1 MNVQED
7 FDAIRAGLPE
17 STVILPSKQEKNQG
31 EHKRRRVTRA
41 CDNCRLKKVKC
52 DGKQPCIHCTVYSYN
67 CSYEKPNIRNK
78 RSGLTSEGVNN
89 SQNATGEKF
98 ETEKAHLYH
107 NLGLAQSI
115 INLTLPKLRLNLMDE
130 SVSQF
135 DLERFKRIFLNL
147 QNKNPQNVSLNEVND
162 LYEYPRSRVSSPSNS
177 DRDWLSDDISNERE
191 IKLILPSKE
200 VTLTLIFTT
209 WDKACQLFRF
219 YHRPSLLEEVDLLYS
234 LDPYQY
240 TDRQQRFLPLLYTI
254 IACGL
259 LFSKLSELSSPNNAT
274 LENDGFLYF
283 MEARKLIDI
292 TNVGDIISI
301 QTILI
306 MTIYLQCSARLSTC
320 YFYIGIALRC
330 ALKEGLH
337 RNNAVFNFKRT
348 LDPIEKETR
357 KRLFFTIFKMDIY
370 INSLLGL
377 PRSLSLDDIDQ
388 ELPENLDDD
397 NITHDGYYYD
407 RQNGRLSS
415 TGCANYHT
423 KLLFILAHLV
433 LDLYSTNT
441 KDKSKSQL
449 VSSDDVHKKVTKLE
463 LELVSWLDGLP
474 TELKPRNP
482 SYEDETE
489 GIPEKHLMAHY
500 YLQMSYLNCQIMLYR
515 PFIHYVS
522 DVSQELF
529 FDVKSSIRGRNC
541 IKVARIVVKLASK
554 MIEKNLLVGTYWF
567 STYSIFFSIACL
579 IYYYHSATHDTQQ
592 GPASSGLPFDNDL
605 NINNIKSDIED
616 GKRILDTLKNNSNS
630 SLKIYNMLSN
640 LFHMLNRRTASKS
653 KTNKGKAQTGDHSDF
668 IRSSLQTCYEE
679 NSIFERMNNLP
690 PPYAKGPT
698 NEDSITMANSNSMRK
713 TEDVDLFQNFLEP
726 QMPQKLGPDSVKE
739 DYTDL
744 NEPPAKLQLP
754 NQGNYIDESN
764 PEAAVSG
771 VNDYLPGFMD
781 ALDTQIFERILP
793 PYMHEKANL
802 YDYLSNADL
811 NTPFIDDELMSKNY
825 DFDPS
830 ALINDESI
838 NYAGLRRSQEFSS
851 MNSNI

>member
-1 MNVQED
+1 MNVQENYEV
-7 FDAIRAGLPE
+7 IRGGLPE
-17 STVILPSKQEKNQG
+17 PKVILPSEQEKNQG

-52 DGKQPCIHCTVYSYN
+52 DGKQPCIHCTVYSYT
-67 CSYEKPNIRNK
+67 CTYEKPNIRNK

-98 ETEKAHLYH
+98 GTEKAHLYH

-130 SVSQF
+130 TLSHF
-135 DLERFKRIFLNL
+135 DFERFKRIFSSL
-147 QNKNPQNVSLNEVND
+147 QNKNPQNISLNEVNE
-162 LYEYPRSRVSSPSNS
+162 LYEYPRSRVSSPSIS
-177 DRDWLSDDISNERE
+177 DRDWTSDDTPNGRE

-200 VTLTLIFTT
+200 VTLKLIFTT

-259 LFSKLSELSSPNNAT
+259 LFSKLNELSSPNNAT

-320 YFYIGIALRC
+320 YFYIGIALRS

-357 KRLFFTIFKMDIY
+357 KRLFFTIYKMDIY

-397 NITHDGYYYD
+397 NITHEGYYYD

-441 KDKSKSQL
+441 KDKSKFQL
-449 VSSDDVHKKVTKLE
+449 VSSEDVHTKVTKLE
-463 LELVSWLDGLP
+463 LEIVSWLDGLP

-482 SYEDETE
+482 FYGDGTE
-489 GIPEKHLMAHY
+489 GVPEKHLMAHY

-522 DVSQELF
+522 DVSQDLF
-529 FDVKSSIRGRNC
+529 FDVKSSVRGRNC

-579 IYYYHSATHDTQQ
+579 IYYYHSATHSTTQGIMQ
-592 GPASSGLPFDNDL
+592 DGFFLDNDL
-605 NINNIKSDIED
+605 NISNIKSDIED

-640 LFHMLNRRTASKS
+640 LFQQLNKRTASKS
-653 KTNKGKAQTGDHSDF
+653 KTSRPKTHSADQSAF
-668 IRSSLQTCYEE
+668 IRSSLKNCYEE

-690 PPYAKGPT
+690 SARSQT
-698 NEDSITMANSNSMRK
+698 NKDNMSILDSNNHDKSQ
-713 TEDVDLFQNFLEP
+713 DVDTFQNFLEP
-726 QMPQKLGPDSVKE
+726 QTPQKFGDDNVKE
-739 DYTDL
+739 NFTGL
-744 NEPPAKLQLP
+744 NDPLAKLQFP
-754 NQGNYIDESN
+754 SEGNYNQDNNAESVVN
-764 PEAAVSG
+764 E

-781 ALDTQIFERILP
+781 ALDTQMFERILP
-793 PYMHEKANL
+793 PYMHQKANL
-802 YDYLSNADL
+802 NDYLSNPDI
-811 NTPFIDDELMSKNY
+811 NTPSFDDVLMNKNY

-830 ALINDESI
+830 AFINDESL
-838 NYAGLRRSQEFSS
+838 NYAGLG
-851 MNSNI
+851 SNQDLS